1 MTEEQA
7 QRLGSY
13 VLDAGLDAHI
23 LSIEDGRA
31 FCVRILNPQW
41 HCWSFDD
48 WTQFCKEGKKQR
60 KAQRREAMRAVDPQ
74 ETYRLVMA

>member
-13 VLDAGLDAHI
+13 VVDAGLDALI
-23 LSIEDGRA
+23 LSIEDGHA

-60 KAQRREAMRAVDPQ
+60 KAQRREAMHAVDPQ
-74 ETYRLVMA
+74 EVFALAL